1 MQVLRDMHGLVREYL
16 YTHSLVSILP
26 LPTCASL
33 FHSYLFHSFFFK
45 KKGGPILNAM
55 VFLTACLARSTNRK
69 LCAAPALTVLA
80 GTIAFTVD
88 KAARKV

>member
-1 MQVLRDMHGLVREYL
+1 MQVLRDMHGLSERVPIHALTRLYL
-16 YTHSLVSILP
+16 TPPNLRV
-26 LPTCASL
+26 